1 MSSRDLSQGDERIL
15 SSVFDPENSPDT
27 PAAKID
33 PSLPED
39 PHITDASLLSQLR
52 NKELQAVRSV
62 EQYSLEISSK
72 PNFSNAGSSGSSNN
86 NDTQSSEDQ
95 EKKNQ
100 VYIKA
105 QSILSQL
112 INEYPLYA
120 SAYNNRAQLHRWY
133 YGHHL
138 ISIEALRGDNE
149 ETITA
154 LDAIFKDLDEAVR
167 LASPTGTNAVV
178 SPGQAKLLGQA
189 WTQRGAVLWGLAKT
203 LEKESGTPIERR
215 FGSSVPEWRT
225 WDAMRLEEEGSR
237 SFYMAGL
244 YGSEVG
250 RAMAVKTNPYARLCA
265 GIVKEAMASEY
276 SFYM

>member
-27 PAAKID
+27 PTAKID
-33 PSLPED
+33 PSLPQD
-39 PHITDASLLSQLR
+39 PHITDGELLAQLR
-52 NKELQAVRSV
+52 KKELNAVRPV
-62 EQYSLEISSK
+62 EQYSNAIASRPNIS
-72 PNFSNAGSSGSSNN
+72 SSNN
-86 NDTQSSEDQ
+86 PAQNSQDQ
-95 EKKNQ
+95 NEKNK
-100 VYIKA
+100 VYNEA

-112 INEYPLYA
+112 ITEYPLYA

-133 YGHHL
+133 YGTQL
-138 ISIEALRGDNE
+138 ISIEALRGDDE
-149 ETITA
+149 DTIKA
-154 LDAIFKDLDEAVR
+154 LDAIFHDLDEAVR
-167 LASPTGTNAVV
+167 LASPSGTNAVV
-178 SPGQAKLLGQA
+178 SPAQAKLLGQA

-203 LEKESGTPIERR
+203 LQKESGTPIERR

-225 WDAMRLEEEGSR
+225 WDAVRLEEEGSR

-265 GIVKEAMASEY
+265 GIVKEAMANEY
-276 SFYM
+276 SLFI